1 MSEIQDKMFQEI
13 RNKEIFNQVQQ
24 YSFEYLENI
33 FDRNVY
39 PTEKALEDLEI
50 FNEELPSNSTTA
62 ENVIGQL
69 NRYGSPATTA
79 TLGGKYFGFVCGSAV
94 PVGLAAK
101 NLGTYWDQAPC

>member
-39 PTEKALEDLEI
+39 PTVKALEDLEI
-50 FNEELPSNSTTA
+50 FNEELPSNA
-62 ENVIGQL
+62 
-69 NRYGSPATTA
+69 
-79 TLGGKYFGFVCGSAV
+79 
-94 PVGLAAK
+94 
-101 NLGTYWDQAPC
+101 